1 MDYRAEAARIAQRNG
16 INPDLFLRLV
26 QTESRFNPNAVS
38 PMGAQG
44 LAQLMPGTAADL
56 GVDPADPLQNL
67 EGGAR
72 YLRQQLD
79 TFKDPKLALAAY
91 NAGPGNVRK
100 YGGIPPFPETQA
112 YVAKIMG
119 DGGVAPGGDIVA
131 PSSGSVIRGGT
142 RNFNGDVGM
151 DQEQPEQK
159 GLFGFLG
166 DREQRARLGLALMG
180 LSMHPNEGAMAMMRD
195 TIAQAQAARQK
206 QAEDAQA
213 EQGRNRTLQYI
224 ENLGTPQ
231 AQQALDY
238 GYATGD
244 IAGALKM
251 AMQTANPMDALELE
265 KAQLEVEQLRNPQP
279 DLPASVDEYQF
290 AVSQGYKGT
299 FQQYQQEM
307 AAASRSQTN
316 VTVGGEGSTLSKK
329 LDEGEAA
336 ILGSYLTAGNQ
347 SASMLGDLEVL
358 DQVLTLAPQGPVTGR
373 LATMLPGVSSA
384 ADAAQ
389 SIIKRVAPS
398 LRVEGS
404 GATSDIE
411 YNGMLQ
417 SLPAL
422 SNSPLANR
430 AISAM
435 MQAKARI
442 NVERAR
448 IVQAFQNSDR
458 SPEAAQA
465 MRAALGE
472 LDSRSVMTPELRVV
486 LQGLGNPNPMTPTGT
501 GGVSPGATAP
511 VVIDGITIQRVN

>member
-1 MDYRAEAARIAQRNG
+1 MDYRAEAARIAQQNG
-16 INPDLFLRLV
+16 INPDLFLRLI
-26 QTESRFNPNAVS
+26 QKESSFRPNAVS

-44 LAQLMPGTAADL
+44 LAQLMPGTAAEL
-56 GVDPADPLQNL
+56 GVDPSDPLQNL

-72 YLRQQLD
+72 YFRQQLD
-79 TFKDPKLALAAY
+79 TFKDPRLALAAY
-91 NAGPGNVRK
+91 NAGAGNVRK
-100 YGGIPPFPETQA
+100 HGGIPPFPETQA
-112 YVAKIMG
+112 YVAEIMG
-119 DGGVAPGGDIVA
+119 DSSYAP
-131 PSSGSVIRGGT
+131 PSDSVVRGGT
-142 RNFNGDVGM
+142 RNFSGGLGM
-151 DQEQPEQK
+151 DQAQPEQK
-159 GLFGFLG
+159 GLLGFLG
-166 DREQRARLGLALMG
+166 DREQRARIALALSG
-180 LSMHPNEGAMAMMRD
+180 LSMFPNEGVMALARD
-195 TIAQAQAARQK
+195 TLSQAQREREL
-206 QAEDAQA
+206 QATRAQE

-244 IAGALKM
+244 MAGALRM
-251 AMQTANPMDALELE
+251 AMQTADPKDALELQ
-265 KAQLEVEQLRNPQP
+265 KMQLEIDQMQTGEPRGQTVDAAKLRQQFPGAAIEDGLYSIKP
-279 DLPASVDEYQF
+279 D
-290 AVSQGYKGT
+290 GT
-299 FQQYQQEM
+299 I
-307 AAASRSQTN
+307 SKVGGGGTTVN
-316 VTVGGEGSTLSKK
+316 VGGEGGALSKK
-329 LDEGEAA
+329 LDENEAT

-347 SASMLGDLEVL
+347 SASMLGDLEML

-373 LATMLPGVSSA
+373 LAVMLPGVSSA

-422 SNSPLANR
+422 SNSPIANQ

-435 MQAKARI
+435 MQAKARV
-442 NVERAR
+442 NVERAQ

-465 MRAALGE
+465 MRTALTE
-472 LDSRSVMTPELRVV
+472 LDSRSIMTPQLVVV
-486 LQGLGNPNPMTPTGT
+486 LRNLGNPNPMTPAEAA
-501 GGVSPGATAP
+501 GVVPGATAP
-511 VVIDGITIQRVN
+511 VVIDGVTIQRVK

>member
-1 MDYRAEAARIAQRNG
+1 
-16 INPDLFLRLV
+16 
-26 QTESRFNPNAVS
+26 
-38 PMGAQG
+38 
-44 LAQLMPGTAADL
+44 
-56 GVDPADPLQNL
+56 
-67 EGGAR
+67 
-72 YLRQQLD
+72 
-79 TFKDPKLALAAY
+79 
-91 NAGPGNVRK
+91 
-100 YGGIPPFPETQA
+100 
-112 YVAKIMG
+112 
-119 DGGVAPGGDIVA
+119 
-131 PSSGSVIRGGT
+131 
-142 RNFNGDVGM
+142 M

-251 AMQTANPMDALELE
+251 AMQTANPMDALELQKTQLE
-265 KAQLEVEQLRNPQP
+265 IDQMKAGDPQGQTVDAAQLRQQFPGATIEDGLYSIKP
-279 DLPASVDEYQF
+279 D
-290 AVSQGYKGT
+290 GT
-299 FQQYQQEM
+299 I
-307 AAASRSQTN
+307 SKVGGGGTTVN
-316 VTVGGEGSTLSKK
+316 VGGEGSTLSKK

-486 LQGLGNPNPMTPTGT
+486 LQGLGNGRRKPRRDRANR
-501 GGVSPGATAP
+501 
-511 VVIDGITIQRVN
+511 D